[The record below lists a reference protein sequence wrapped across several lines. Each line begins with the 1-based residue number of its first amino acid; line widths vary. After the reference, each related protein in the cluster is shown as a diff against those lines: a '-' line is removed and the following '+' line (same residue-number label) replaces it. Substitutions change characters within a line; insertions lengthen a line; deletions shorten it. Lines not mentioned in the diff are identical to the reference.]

1 MLLTKNGQIRPY
13 RPHWFATRRLLI
25 YITQRDDRHRV
36 AETLIARSCPSKLSR
51 DSRSAGF
58 QGGTG
63 RRRGH
68 EPRRDYLEPE
78 ILVVDGIPK
87 GRLFGDLS
95 LKMTLKMSPKNC
107 LNNPLLDS
115 IFQSLYL

>member
-1 MLLTKNGQIRPY
+1 MRFFFARPS
-13 RPHWFATRRLLI
+13 RQPLLI
-25 YITQRDDRHRV
+25 YITQQDDRDRV
-36 AETLIARSCPSKLSR
+36 AETLIARPWP
-51 DSRSAGF
+51 
-58 QGGTG
+58 
-63 RRRGH
+63 
-68 EPRRDYLEPE
+68 EPG

-95 LKMTLKMSPKNC
+95 LKMTLKMSPKIC

>member
-1 MLLTKNGQIRPY
+1 MIITKNSDKNAFYDSYAFFVRPS
-13 RPHWFATRRLLI
+13 RHPLLI
-25 YITQRDDRHRV
+25 CITQQDDRDRV
-36 AETLIARSCPSKLSR
+36 AETLIARPW
-51 DSRSAGF
+51 
-58 QGGTG
+58 
-63 RRRGH
+63 
-68 EPRRDYLEPE
+68 PEPE

-87 GRLFGDLS
+87 GRLFGDQS

>member
-1 MLLTKNGQIRPY
+1 MIIFKNGDKNAFYDSYAFFFERPS
-13 RPHWFATRRLLI
+13 RQPLLI
-25 YITQRDDRHRV
+25 YITQQDDRHRV
-36 AETLIARSCPSKLSR
+36 AETIITRPW
-51 DSRSAGF
+51 
-58 QGGTG
+58 
-63 RRRGH
+63 
-68 EPRRDYLEPE
+68 PEPE

>member
-1 MLLTKNGQIRPY
+1 MIIIKNSDKNAFCDSYAFFFARPS
-13 RPHWFATRRLLI
+13 RQPLLI
-25 YITQRDDRHRV
+25 YITQQDDRDRV
-36 AETLIARSCPSKLSR
+36 AETLIARPWP
-51 DSRSAGF
+51 
-58 QGGTG
+58 
-63 RRRGH
+63 
-68 EPRRDYLEPE
+68 EPG

-95 LKMTLKMSPKNC
+95 LKMTLKMSPKIC